1 MDLKTK
7 KRFNKALSSA
17 ISNLDDNA
25 RGFCY
30 RNDKEYKEFIS
41 GLKEYQRKLIDEIH
55 NEEYRLKKAFED
67 EKIRKTGEMLIDKHI
82 GALKELAKDD

>member
-17 ISNLDDNA
+17 ISSLDDNA

-30 RNDKEYKEFIS
+30 RTDKEYKEFIS
-41 GLKEYQRKLIDEIH
+41 GLKKYQRNLIDEIH
-55 NEEYRLKKAFED
+55 EEEYRLKKAFE
-67 EKIRKTGEMLIDKHI
+67 EE
-82 GALKELAKDD
+82 